1 MEIARKWESLLRH
14 ARTGTLPKRIARR
27 LGLVPAADKARWHG
41 ATSAGQAVA
50 ALCARASTALNG
62 TTDKHFVLS
71 LGDGDTFHH
80 RLDARLQRM
89 GLPYQSMTLAN
100 ALQLLSPDSD
110 HIAIVLCACLDAR
123 QQTRAAMAL
132 AQHPVLGSCPFEHV
146 AGLGP
151 ERDNFHRWDEYLKT
165 DFVSPVLLD
174 DPGPYE
180 IYQQS
185 LNHFEQKCGLRDY
198 LDLYQLL
205 KSVIERNVPGD
216 IAEFGSFRGHSG
228 WLIARSLQALG
239 SDKRVFMFDT
249 FDSFPTEN
257 YGVDH
262 FWSATHPVN
271 YEQVKAKFETMPQV
285 TLVKGDFTQT
295 LVDSPVAELALA
307 FIDCDSYRATR
318 YLLKTLPQDYLQP
331 HGVLVCEDY
340 GHPALLGNRV
350 AVHEVLDGQTG
361 WFKYF
366 SQFSG
371 LYIAVKMQE
380 S

>member
-1 MEIARKWESLLRH
+1 MRHWRAGTLGKRVAAHLGRRSADDKVRWFGADTEAEALQALL
-14 ARTGTLPKRIARR
+14 ARTRR
-27 LGLVPAADKARWHG
+27 GLADTPGK
-41 ATSAGQAVA
+41 QALVIGDNSDFQRQ
-50 ALCARASTALNG
+50 LCTALTEQNLAHSAL
-62 TTDKHFVLS
+62 T
-71 LGDGDTFHH
+71 
-80 RLDARLQRM
+80 LDQA
-89 GLPYQSMTLAN
+89 LALN
-100 ALQLLSPDSD
+100 PDETQCFAL
-110 HIAIVLCACLDAR
+110 VLCADLATAK
-123 QQTRAAMAL
+123 QTRAARELAAHAAL
-132 AQHPVLGSCPFEHV
+132 GRLTFEH
-146 AGLGP
+146 APGLDAS
-151 ERDNFHRWDEYLKT
+151 RKAFHHLDEYAHT
-165 DFVSPVLLD
+165 DFASPVLLEA
-174 DPGPYE
+174 PGPYA
-180 IYQQS
+180 IYQES
-185 LNHFEQKCGLRDY
+185 LQHFEQKCGLRDY

-205 KSVIERNVPGD
+205 KSVVERDVPGD

-249 FDSFPTEN
+249 FDSFPQEN

-271 YEQVKAKFETMPQV
+271 YEQVKAKFEAMPQV

-295 LVDSPVAELALA
+295 LADSPVTELALA

-318 YLLKTLPQDYLQP
+318 YLLQTLPQDYLQP

>member
-1 MEIARKWESLLRH
+1 MDIARKWESLLRH
-14 ARTGTLPKRIARR
+14 ARTGTLPKRIARCM
-27 LGLVPAADKARWHG
+27 GIVAPADQARWHG
-41 ATSAGQAVA
+41 ATSVGQAVT
-50 ALCARASTALNG
+50 ALCARASTALDG
-62 TTDKHFVLS
+62 TTGEHFVLT
-71 LGDGDTFHH
+71 LGDGDSFHR

-89 GLPYQSMTLAN
+89 GLAYQSLTLEN
-100 ALQLLSPDSD
+100 ALQLPSPDSG

-123 QQTRAAMAL
+123 QQTRAATAL
-132 AQHPVLGSCPFEHV
+132 AQHPVLGSCPFEHI

-151 ERDNFHRWDEYLKT
+151 EHDNFHRLDEYAKT

-174 DPGPYE
+174 DPGPYQ

-185 LNHFEQKCGLRDY
+185 LDHFEQKCGLRDY

-205 KSVIERNVPGD
+205 KSVVERDVPGD

-239 SDKRVFMFDT
+239 SDKRLYMFDT
-249 FDSFPTEN
+249 FDSFPQEEF
-257 YGVDH
+257 GVDH

-271 YEQVKAKFETMPQV
+271 YEQVKAKFKAMPQV

-295 LVDSPVAELALA
+295 LVDSPVTELALA
-307 FIDCDSYRATR
+307 FVDCDSYRATR
-318 YLLKTLPQDYLQP
+318 HLLRTLPMYYLQP
-331 HGVLVCEDY
+331 RGVLVCEDY

-350 AVHEVLDGQTG
+350 AVHEVLDAQHG

-371 LYIAVKMQE
+371 LYIALKLD
-380 S
+380 